1 MPILDPNVR
10 IVKLFD
16 GHFQAKRLAPDRR
29 VRVVQYGR
37 LQPSFRRNSGS
48 RDDAVVDGVA
58 VAVDHRDGHLD
69 VPRRRFAPAL
79 ERAFLNGQVEVVPW
93 ISMTKL
99 WFEILSTILAEQ
111 SSMFLSDWVEK
122 NWVS

>member
-29 VRVVQYGR
+29 VRVVQDAR
-37 LQPSFRRNSGS
+37 LQPSPCRNSCRGE
-48 RDDAVVDGVA
+48 DAIFYRLA
-58 VAVDHRDGHLD
+58 IAVDDQNRDLD

-79 ERAFLNGQVEVVPW
+79 ERAFLNGQIEVVP
-93 ISMTKL
+93 
-99 WFEILSTILAEQ
+99 
-111 SSMFLSDWVEK
+111 
-122 NWVS
+122 